1 MVFCLFLAKLI
12 RLSHL
17 KERTEKNCLN
27 CNARVEGRFCHICGQ
42 ENVETR
48 ESAWHLVT
56 HFFQDITHY
65 DGKFFSTLRLL
76 ISRPGFLSAEY
87 IRGRRASYLNPV
99 RMYVFTSAFFFLLFF
114 TFINTKEKSSVA
126 GLDWKVKDKTLSQIN
141 KLDSASFAAFT
152 REINEEMGKGAV
164 PMSREAFN
172 QYYDSVVNGA
182 INSPEWEVLNI
193 TGLKA
198 RSKEQYDSLL
208 QSGKLRHNW
217 LLRKINYR
225 QLEINKR
232 YRGRG
237 NDILRDFADKFL
249 HKLPQLLFVSLPLL
263 ALLLK
268 MLYARQRRFY
278 YADHGIFSIHLYI
291 FIFIALLFQ
300 MFLGLLND
308 QLQWRFLDFLQSILV
323 LGIFFYAYKALRNFY
338 QQRRAKTVLKFFVL
352 CFLFLIVM
360 ILLMFLFFIL
370 SVLTL

>member
-1 MVFCLFLAKLI
+1 M
-12 RLSHL
+12 SHL
-17 KERTEKNCLN
+17 KERKEKICLN
-27 CNARVEGRFCHICGQ
+27 CNARVEGRYCHICGQ

-87 IRGRRASYLNPV
+87 IRGRRAAYLNPV

-114 TFINTKEKSSVA
+114 TFIDSVEKEPAA
-126 GLDWKVKDKTLSQIN
+126 GLDWLVQGKSLTQIN
-141 KLDSASFAAFT
+141 KMDSLSFAAFT
-152 REINEEMGKGAV
+152 REINREAGKADV
-164 PMSREAFN
+164 PMTRQEFIL
-172 QYYDSVVNGA
+172 YYDSVVTGA
-182 INSPEWEVLNI
+182 VTNPDWEVINL

-198 RSKEQYDSLL
+198 RSREAYDSML
-208 QSGKLRHNW
+208 QTGALRHNW
-217 LLRKINYR
+217 LTRTLNYR
-225 QLEINKR
+225 QLDLNNR

-237 NDILRDFADKFL
+237 KEALHDFGEKFI
-249 HKLPQLLFVSLPLL
+249 HKLPQLLFVSLPML

-268 MLYARQRRFY
+268 LLYIRQRRFF

-300 MFLGLLND
+300 ISIGLINKPLN
-308 QLQWRFLDFLQSILV
+308 WGTLDFMQTVLT

-338 QQRRAKTVLKFFVL
+338 QQGRGKTLLKFLLL
-352 CFLFLIVM
+352 CFLFLVVM
-360 ILLMFLFFIL
+360 IMLMMIFLFF
-370 SVLTL
+370 SVLSL